1 MTVTS
6 QLNHPLLSIS
16 MTTQKTTKWRRLRAC
31 RACDM
36 VSAIPVLRPGEH
48 ASCPRCGHVLA
59 RRHLHPVQRSIAL
72 AMSALLTLLIAVAFP
87 FISMDTNG
95 LDTQIELPQTAVT
108 LVDVHQPLVALIVSC
123 TAFILPA
130 LYLIG
135 VMLMQANVL
144 RRVPRAYS
152 DVIAR
157 LFSRLHPWMMADVF
171 MVAALVSL
179 VKLTDIGEVQLGA
192 SFWAYCVFALLL
204 LMTTR
209 SVDIDWLWYRL
220 AGEPPPDTS
229 IHCGMNAAEQ
239 HATGCTTCGLINT
252 LPASTTATTYACS
265 RCGSTLHMRKPNS
278 LEFTW
283 ALLITAAVL
292 YIPANAYPMMITTSL
307 GQTHSSTIIGGML
320 ELWQHGSEPIAVV
333 IFVASVLVPIIKMLI
348 LVLLTCLAQHP
359 GPLSAQQK
367 TRLYRL
373 TELIG
378 RWSMVDVFVVAIMVA
393 LIQSGNLMSVLPGPA
408 ALAFCAV
415 VITTMLAAM
424 AFDPRLLWD
433 TQGNTHDRE

>member
-1 MTVTS
+1 
-6 QLNHPLLSIS
+6 
-16 MTTQKTTKWRRLRAC
+16 MTTRQKTKWRRLRAC
-31 RACDM
+31 SACDM

-59 RRHLHPVQRSIAL
+59 RRHLHPVQRSLAL
-72 AMSALLTLLIAVAFP
+72 AASALICLLIAITFP

-95 LDTQIELPQTAVT
+95 LDTQIELPQTAAT
-108 LVDVHQPLVALIVSC
+108 LLNVHQPLVAVIVSC
-123 TAFILPA
+123 TAIILPA
-130 LYLIG
+130 LYLMG
-135 VMLMQANVL
+135 VVVMQANVL
-144 RRVPRAYS
+144 RTVPRAYS
-152 DVIAR
+152 DIIAR

-171 MVAALVSL
+171 MIAALVSL
-179 VKLTDIGEVQLGA
+179 VKLTEIGEVQLGV

-209 SVDIDWLWYRL
+209 SVDIDLLWLKL
-220 AGEPPPDTS
+220 AGEPPPDPR
-229 IHCGMNAAEQ
+229 IRCGMTAAEQ
-239 HATGCTTCGLINT
+239 HATGCSTCRLVNV
-252 LPASTTATTYACS
+252 LPEEASARHNQYCR
-265 RCGSTLHMRKPNS
+265 RCGSSLHMRKPNS

-283 ALLITAAVL
+283 ALLLTAAIL

-307 GQTHSSTIIGGML
+307 GQTHSSTIIGGMI
-320 ELWQHGSEPIAVV
+320 ELWQHGSEPVAVI
-333 IFVASVLVPIIKMLI
+333 IFVASVVVPIVKMLI
-348 LVLLTCLAQHP
+348 LVGLSWLTRHP
-359 GPLSAQQK
+359 GPLTPAKK
-367 TRLYRL
+367 TSLYRL

-424 AFDPRLLWD
+424 TFDPRLLWD
-433 TQGNTHDRE
+433 TQGKKHD

>member
-1 MTVTS
+1 MTA
-6 QLNHPLLSIS
+6 Q
-16 MTTQKTTKWRRLRAC
+16 QKIKWRRLRAC
-31 RACDM
+31 SACDM
-36 VSAIPVLRPGEH
+36 VSAIPVLRPGEQ
-48 ASCPRCGHVLA
+48 ACCPRCGHILA

-72 AMSALLTLLIAVAFP
+72 AMSALISLLVAVAFP

-95 LDTQIELPQTAVT
+95 LDSQIALPETAAT
-108 LVDVHQPLVALIVSC
+108 LVSVNQPLVAFIVSC
-123 TAFILPA
+123 TAIVLPG
-130 LYLIG
+130 LYLVG
-135 VMLMQANVL
+135 VILMQANVL

-157 LFSRLHPWMMADVF
+157 LFSRMHPWMMADVF

-179 VKLTDIGEVQLGA
+179 VKLTDIGEVQLGV

-204 LMTTR
+204 LKTTR
-209 SVDIDWLWYRL
+209 SVDIDLLWFKL
-220 AGEPPPDTS
+220 AGEPPPDLS
-229 IHCGMNAAEQ
+229 IRCGINAAEQ
-239 HATGCTTCGLINT
+239 HAVGCKTCGLVNA
-252 LPASTTATTYACS
+252 LPATDSQSNISEPDNYVCQ
-265 RCGSTLHMRKPNS
+265 RCGSDLYVRKPNS
-278 LEFTW
+278 EQLTW
-283 ALLITAAVL
+283 ALLLTAAIL

-307 GQTHSSTIIGGML
+307 GQSHASTIIGGMV
-320 ELWQHGSEPIAVV
+320 ELWQHGSEPVAVI
-333 IFVASVLVPIIKMLI
+333 IFVASVLVPIVKMLV
-348 LVLLTCLAQHP
+348 LVLLLWLARHP
-359 GPLSAQQK
+359 GPLNAQQK
-367 TRLYRL
+367 TRLYRI

-433 TQGNTHDRE
+433 IQGKQQYDRVTR